1 MRSWGLVPG
10 CHESALSALNT
21 NPSTVSIGIDTN
33 AMLLLCASLP
43 SSAGLHAWNC
53 LTRRQ
58 SGLCHAAV
66 IAFRVSC
73 MTAIRITPAAAT
85 VAFVRTRTRIIRL
98 WQRLL
103 GDQLTNPRE
112 HICGLAFSIR
122 QSRHCSRRT
131 AVLSRL
137 APPTVRQRRATLRQ
151 SLELS
156 RQSPDWVRWMLQ
168 LLRQIRAC
176 FRQVA
181 GAFRLLTQPVRTIR
195 DRD

>member
-1 MRSWGLVPG
+1 VRVTPIFGWVTARQRGRTELRHRAHNFRKVSIHLPRTRG
-10 CHESALSALNT
+10 
-21 NPSTVSIGIDTN
+21 TVSRVVNRDCVTPP
-33 AMLLLCASLP
+33 SLP
-43 SSAGLHAWNC
+43 
-53 LTRRQ
+53 
-58 SGLCHAAV
+58 
-66 IAFRVSC
+66 FRVSC

-85 VAFVRTRTRIIRL
+85 VASVRTRTRIIRL

-112 HICGLAFSIR
+112 HIRGLAFSIR